1 MERYFSYICAG
12 RLKKKWNLWS
22 GSNRH
27 SYFVVFFS
35 VSVQALNRGQPFTV
49 IPRNRPISVAFYDA
63 HGDTEDLLSSYIPG
77 SQGRNC
83 KQCVNESWSKDHH
96 RRYWI
101 WYCFVLSVS
110 FALFCVL
117 AWNLSF
123 KQNWSAFAYN
133 TKYSVPKIIY
143 THVSWTKNN
152 IL

>member
-1 MERYFSYICAG
+1 M
-12 RLKKKWNLWS
+12 
-22 GSNRH
+22 
-27 SYFVVFFS
+27 
-35 VSVQALNRGQPFTV
+35 V

-77 SQGRNC
+77 SPGKNC
-83 KQCVNESWSKDHH
+83 KQCVNESWSKEHH

-133 TKYSVPKIIY
+133 TKYSVPNIIY
-143 THVSWTKNN
+143 TNVSWIKNYIYNSLKLILWSFFYFKNKKNLLYVDLTIWTKTCNVT
-152 IL
+152 LHPVDKFSFTT

>member
-1 MERYFSYICAG
+1 MEWYFSYICAG

-35 VSVQALNRGQPFTV
+35 VSVQALNRGQPFYGYFEKPPHFSCILRRAWGYGGPIV
-49 IPRNRPISVAFYDA
+49 VVHPRVPREELQAICERIVEQGQSPS
-63 HGDTEDLLSSYIPG
+63 LL
-77 SQGRNC
+77 NL
-83 KQCVNESWSKDHH
+83 
-96 RRYWI
+96 
-101 WYCFVLSVS
+101 VLFCVS

-133 TKYSVPKIIY
+133 TKYSVPNIIY
-143 THVSWTKNN
+143 IHVSWTKNY
-152 IL
+152 IF

>member
-1 MERYFSYICAG
+1 MEWYFTYICAG
-12 RLKKKWNLWS
+12 RLKRKWKLWS

-35 VSVQALNRGQPFTV
+35 VSVQALNRDQPFYGYSEKPPHFSR
-49 IPRNRPISVAFYDA
+49 ILRRAWGYGGPIVVV
-63 HGDTEDLLSSYIPG
+63 HPG
-77 SQGRNC
+77 SPGRNC

-133 TKYSVPKIIY
+133 TKYSEPNIIY
-143 THVSWTKNN
+143 TQVSWTKNY
-152 IL
+152 II

>member
-1 MERYFSYICAG
+1 M
-12 RLKKKWNLWS
+12 
-22 GSNRH
+22 
-27 SYFVVFFS
+27 
-35 VSVQALNRGQPFTV
+35 
-49 IPRNRPISVAFYDA
+49 D
-63 HGDTEDLLSSYIPG
+63 DLLSSYIPG
-77 SQGRNC
+77 SPGRNC

-133 TKYSVPKIIY
+133 TKYSVPNIIY
-143 THVSWTKNN
+143 THVSWIKNYIYNSLKLILSRIKKIFFTSILQYEPKHVMLRCTRWINYLIHN
-152 IL
+152 IKRKLANQNCCTHSRG